1 MVSMGFLEPSTGR
14 AALWRAEGS
23 AIQFTGEE
31 NCGGVSRSSDMPPR
45 VHSSRKPV
53 ESMPAHLFFIP
64 SPSAVR
70 RGGEGSTETTILRLV
85 AIDYAATA
93 EREREGGLLLPSTD
107 YGERE
112 RDCERGCRMQQR
124 WLRARCSERL
134 RRRELLWS
142 ESNGPQGRGI

>member
-14 AALWRAEGS
+14 AALWRAER
-23 AIQFTGEE
+23 ARQFSIH
-31 NCGGVSRSSDMPPR
+31 GGRELRGVLRSSDMPPR

-53 ESMPAHLFFIP
+53 ESMAAHLFFIP

-112 RDCERGCRMQQR
+112 R
-124 WLRARCSERL
+124 
-134 RRRELLWS
+134 
-142 ESNGPQGRGI
+142 